1 MYTSLRGHRF
11 RPWERVVS
19 VRPPSDLPL
28 FWNVSLIN
36 GAVFL
41 LGTLVLVLSPLSI
54 SSRVV
59 ASEAVVVTMGLTIM
73 LLTNALLIRRSL
85 APLDRMISSMEAMD
99 QLQPGVLP
107 EEGVGPVRGIAR
119 SVNGLLDR
127 LEAARRAGNA
137 QALAAQE
144 AERHRIAQELHDE
157 VGQSLTVVL
166 LGLKQVESR
175 VPAEVREELALVR
188 ESARAGLDDVR
199 RVARRLRPGVL
210 EDLGLT
216 SALAALVTDFS
227 TSSTASVRRSFSPGL
242 PALSAEAELVVYRVA
257 QEALTNAARHADAG
271 SVELSLGR
279 QGETVVLEIRDDG
292 RGFGER
298 VEGSGLLGMRER
310 AALIDAELT
319 VTSRP
324 RSGTT
329 VRLRVPTS

>member
-1 MYTSLRGHRF
+1 M
-11 RPWERVVS
+11 
-19 VRPPSDLPL
+19 RPPSHLPL

-59 ASEAVVVTMGLTIM
+59 VSEVVVVSVGLTVM

-85 APLDRMISSMEAMD
+85 APLDRVIRSMEGMD
-99 QLQPGVLP
+99 QLQPGMLP
-107 EEGVGPVRGIAR
+107 EDGHGPVRGIAR
-119 SVNGLLDR
+119 SFNALLDR
-127 LEAARRAGNA
+127 LDAAQRAGGA

-175 VPAEVREELALVR
+175 APADLVPELTLVR

-216 SALAALVTDFS
+216 SALAALATDFS
-227 TSSTASVRRSFSPGL
+227 THSNASVRRSFAPGL
-242 PALSAEAELVVYRVA
+242 PALSPEAELVVYRVA
-257 QEALTNAARHADAG
+257 QEALTNAARHAEAR

-292 RGFGER
+292 RGFGGL

-310 AALIDAELT
+310 AALVDAELT
-319 VTSRP
+319 VTSKP
-324 RSGTT
+324 RGGTA
-329 VRLRVPTS
+329 VRLRVPVP

>member
-1 MYTSLRGHRF
+1 M
-11 RPWERVVS
+11 
-19 VRPPSDLPL
+19 SDLPL
-28 FWNVSLIN
+28 VWNISLIN
-36 GAVFL
+36 ATVFL

-59 ASEAVVVTMGLTIM
+59 PSEAIVVTVGVTIVV
-73 LLTNALLIRRSL
+73 LTNALLIHRSL

-99 QLQPGVLP
+99 QLHPGAVP
-107 EEGVGPVRGIAR
+107 EEGTGTVRGIAR

-127 LEAARRAGNA
+127 LEAARQAGNV

-166 LGLKQVESR
+166 LGLKRVESR
-175 VPAEVREELALVR
+175 VPPEVMEELALVR

-216 SALAALVTDFS
+216 SALASLVTDFA
-227 TSSTASVRRSFSPGL
+227 TSSTASVRRNFAPGL
-242 PALSAEAELVVYRVA
+242 PALSAQAELVVYRIA
-257 QEALTNAARHADAG
+257 QEALTNAARHAQAG

-279 QGETVVLEIRDDG
+279 QGDAVVLEVRDDG
-292 RGFGER
+292 RGFGAQA
-298 VEGSGLLGMRER
+298 EGSGLLGMRER
-310 AALIDAELT
+310 AALVDAELT
-319 VTSRP
+319 VTSQP

-329 VRLRVPTS
+329 VRLRVPA

>member
-1 MYTSLRGHRF
+1 M
-11 RPWERVVS
+11 S
-19 VRPPSDLPL
+19 VRLTSDLPL

-41 LGTLVLVLSPLSI
+41 LGTLVLVVSPLSI

-59 ASEAVVVTMGLTIM
+59 ASEVVVVTVGLTIM

-85 APLDRMISSMEAMD
+85 APLDRMIRRMEAMD
-99 QLQPGVLP
+99 QLQPGVLA

-127 LEAARRAGNA
+127 LEAARRSGNA

-175 VPAEVREELALVR
+175 VPAEVMEELALVR

-210 EDLGLT
+210 EDLGLQ

-227 TSSTASVRRSFSPGL
+227 TNSTASVRRSFSPGL
-242 PALSAEAELVVYRVA
+242 PTLSADADLVVYRVA

-279 QGETVVLEIRDDG
+279 VGESVVLEIRDDG
-292 RGFGER
+292 RGFAGL

-319 VTSRP
+319 VTSHP

-329 VRLRVPTS
+329 VRLRVPS

>member
-1 MYTSLRGHRF
+1 M
-11 RPWERVVS
+11 RPLS
-19 VRPPSDLPL
+19 HLPL
-28 FWNVSLIN
+28 FWNISLIN

-41 LGTLVLVLSPLSI
+41 LGTLVLVLSPLSV

-59 ASEAVVVTMGLTIM
+59 ASEVVVVTVGLAIM

-85 APLDRMISSMEAMD
+85 APLDRVIRSMEAMD

-119 SVNGLLDR
+119 SVNALLDR
-127 LEAARRAGNA
+127 LEAAHRAGDA

-166 LGLKQVESR
+166 LGLKRIESR
-175 VPAEVREELALVR
+175 VPAEVTEELALVR
-188 ESARAGLDDVR
+188 QSARAGLDDVR

-210 EDLGLT
+210 EDLGLQ

-227 TSSTASVRRSFSPGL
+227 THSSASVRRSFSPGL
-242 PALSAEAELVVYRVA
+242 PALSTQAELVVYRVA
-257 QEALTNAARHADAG
+257 QEALTNAARHAEAH

-279 QGETVVLEIRDDG
+279 QGDVVVLEVRDDG
-292 RGFGER
+292 RGFGGL

-310 AALIDAELT
+310 AALVEAELI
-319 VTSRP
+319 VTSQP
-324 RSGTT
+324 RRGTT
-329 VRLRVPTS
+329 VRLLVPVP

>member
-1 MYTSLRGHRF
+1 MRPTS
-11 RPWERVVS
+11 P
-19 VRPPSDLPL
+19 LPL
-28 FWNVSLIN
+28 YWNVSLIN

-41 LGTLVLVLSPLSI
+41 FGTMVLVLSPLSI

-59 ASEAVVVTMGLTIM
+59 VSEVAVVSVGLTIM
-73 LLTNALLIRRSL
+73 LLTNALLVRRSL
-85 APLDRMISSMEAMD
+85 APLDRVIRTLEAMD

-107 EEGVGPVRGIAR
+107 EEGAGPVRGIAR

-127 LEAARRAGNA
+127 LEAAQRAGNA

-175 VPAEVREELALVR
+175 VPAELMEELVLVR
-188 ESARAGLDDVR
+188 QSARTGLDDVR

-210 EDLGLT
+210 EDLGLQ

-227 TSSTASVRRSFSPGL
+227 ANSTASVRRSFSPGL
-242 PALSAEAELVVYRVA
+242 PALSAEADLVVYRVA

-279 QGETVVLEIRDDG
+279 QGETVVLEVRDDG
-292 RGFGER
+292 RGFGGL

-310 AALIDAELT
+310 AALVEAELT
-319 VTSRP
+319 VASQP
-324 RSGTT
+324 RGGTT
-329 VRLRVPTS
+329 VRLRVPVP